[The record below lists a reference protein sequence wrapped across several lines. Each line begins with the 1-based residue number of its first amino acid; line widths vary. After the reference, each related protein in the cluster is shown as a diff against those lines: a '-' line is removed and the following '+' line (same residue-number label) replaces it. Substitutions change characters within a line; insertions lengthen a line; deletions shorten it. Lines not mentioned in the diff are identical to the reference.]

1 MPFDEELGWVYE
13 KLIKPAFESAG
24 FETLRADN
32 IDSQQ
37 NILKDIVT
45 AIAESDVVVADL
57 TEANP
62 NVYYELGLAHALRK
76 QVVLMS
82 QDVGTAPFD
91 LRSYRILEYGDRFDL
106 FEDAKKQL
114 RALARGVADGSIQF
128 GNPVSDFG
136 PTKAEPFSQPDGDAD
151 GGEGPDG
158 SRPGVIDSAIAIE
171 QGFQD
176 GTEILNKITAHIQGL
191 GDQAR
196 QNTPKIEKLLGKRNF
211 KGARNLLR
219 TLSNDYDARAADL
232 HALNGRF
239 SEVWRDTTN
248 ALEMVFAHSSNS
260 RENRQQTLEMVREM
274 CSNARAATDQ
284 LAGLIATMNALPAM
298 ERMFDKSKN
307 KVTRELEVFS
317 SSTEVVESLGGRL
330 DSLMRRKKQN

>member
-1 MPFDEELGWVYE
+1 MRS
-13 KLIKPAFESAG
+13 LIGYMRNSSSQRLSQPASRHF
-24 FETLRADN
+24 RADN

-57 TEANP
+57 TDANP

-76 QVVLMS
+76 QVVLLS

-91 LRSYRILEYGDRFDL
+91 LRSYRILEYGDRFDV
-106 FEDAKKQL
+106 FEHAKKQL
-114 RALARGVADGSIQF
+114 STLARGVADGSVQF

-136 PTKAEPFSQPDGDAD
+136 PTKAELLSEPDGDAN

-158 SRPGVIDSAIAIE
+158 SLLGVIDFAIDIE
-171 QGFQD
+171 EGFQE
-176 GTEILNKITAHIQGL
+176 GKEILDKIAGHIQGL

-196 QNTPKIEKLLGKRNF
+196 QKTPEIEKLSGRHDL
-211 KGARNLLR
+211 KGVRYLFR
-219 TLSNDYDARAADL
+219 TLSQDYDARAVEL
-232 HALNGRF
+232 HTLNSRF
-239 SEVWRDTTN
+239 SDVWVDTTN
-248 ALEMVFAHSSNS
+248 ALEVAFAHPSNS
-260 RENRQQTLEMVREM
+260 RENRQQMLVNVQDLCSHARE
-274 CSNARAATDQ
+274 ARDKLT
-284 LAGLIATMNALPAM
+284 GLIAVMNGLPAM

-317 SSTEVVESLGGRL
+317 SSVEAVESLEGRL
-330 DSLMRRKKQN
+330 DSLMQRMEQN